1 MNVIVGFFEKS
12 QLKNMLTLNPKEL
25 DSRVFYSYLTGTV
38 APRPIAFAST
48 VDKMSNVNL
57 SPFSF
62 FNIMGINPPILVF
75 APNNRGRDGSKKDTT
90 LNLEEEEVPEV
101 VINMVDYAM
110 VQQMSLSSVEFP
122 RGTNE
127 FIKAGFTEEKSI
139 LVKPPRVKESKA
151 QFECK
156 VLEIKQYGSMNLA
169 ICEVVLAHFSEEII
183 GENGKID
190 QQKTDWVARMGG
202 DWYVRANEIS
212 MFEVE
217 KPTTKIGIGYDAIP
231 ANIRLSKILTGNHLG
246 QLGNVENLPTQ
257 AEIEAYRATSTMQNI
272 IEQIMYGCAFFD
284 NLLHAEAA
292 RLLNENKVKEAW
304 LVLLQNS

>member
-1 MNVIVGFFEKS
+1 
-12 QLKNMLTLNPKEL
+12 MLTLDPKVL

-48 VDKMSNVNL
+48 VDKSGNVNL

-75 APNNRGRDGSKKDTT
+75 APNNRGRDSSKKDTI
-90 LNLEEEEVPEV
+90 LNLEEVPEV
-101 VINMVDYAM
+101 VINLVDYSM

-127 FIKAGFTEEKSI
+127 FIKSGFTEEQSI
-139 LVKPPRVKESKA
+139 FVKPPRVKESQA

-156 VLEIKQYGSMNLA
+156 VLEIKQIGTMNLV
-169 ICEVVLAHFSEEII
+169 ICEIILAHFSEQII

-190 QQKTDWVARMGG
+190 QQKTDWVARLGG
-202 DWYVRANEIS
+202 DWYVRVNKSAL
-212 MFEVE
+212 FEVE

-231 ANIRLSKILTGNHLG
+231 EKIRLSKILTGNHLG
-246 QLGNVENLPTQ
+246 QLGNVETLPSQ
-257 AEIEAYRATSTMQNI
+257 EEILAFRDTPIMQEI
-272 IEQIMYGCAFFD
+272 IEQVLYGCAFLD
-284 NLLHAEAA
+284 NLLHNEAVK
-292 RLLNENKVKEAW
+292 LLNENKVKEAW
-304 LVLLQNS
+304 LVLLQTQP

>member
-1 MNVIVGFFEKS
+1 
-12 QLKNMLTLNPKEL
+12 MLTLNPKEL

-48 VDKMSNVNL
+48 VDKMGNVNL

-90 LNLEEEEVPEV
+90 LNLEEVPEV

-127 FIKAGFTEEKSI
+127 FIKAGFTEEKSVF
-139 LVKPPRVKESKA
+139 VKPSRVKESKA

-169 ICEVVLAHFSEEII
+169 ICEVILAHFSEEII

-217 KPTTKIGIGYDAIP
+217 KPTTKIGIGFDAIP
-231 ANIRLSKILTGNHLG
+231 ENIRLSKILTGNHLG
-246 QLGNVENLPTQ
+246 QLGNVESLPTQ
-257 AEIEAYRATSTMQNI
+257 AEIEAYRATPTMQNI
-272 IEQIMYGCAFFD
+272 IEQVMYGCAFLD
-284 NLLHAEAA
+284 NLLHAEAVK
-292 RLLNENKVKEAW
+292 LLNENKVKEAW
-304 LVLLQNS
+304 IVLLQKHP

>member
-1 MNVIVGFFEKS
+1 
-12 QLKNMLTLNPKEL
+12 MLTLNPKEL
-25 DSRVFYSYLTGTV
+25 DSRVFYSYLTGSV

-48 VDKMSNVNL
+48 IDKLGNVNL

-75 APNNRGRDGSKKDTT
+75 APNNRGRDGSKKDTI
-90 LNLEEEEVPEV
+90 LNLEEVSEV

-127 FIKAGFTEEKSI
+127 FVKAGFTEEKSVF
-139 LVKPPRVKESKA
+139 VKPPRVKESKA

-156 VLEIKQYGSMNLA
+156 VLEIKQFGSMNLV

-190 QQKTDWVARMGG
+190 QHKTDWIARMDG

-217 KPTTKIGIGYDAIP
+217 KPITKIGIGYDSIP
-231 ANIRLSKILTGNHLG
+231 INIRLSKILTGNHLG

-257 AEIEAYRATSTMQNI
+257 LEIESYRATPTMQNI
-272 IEQIMYGCAFFD
+272 IEQVMYGCAFLD

-292 RLLNENKVKEAW
+292 KLLNENKVKEAW
-304 LVLLQNS
+304 LVLLQSH

>member
-1 MNVIVGFFEKS
+1 
-12 QLKNMLTLNPKEL
+12 MLTLSPKEL
-25 DSRVFYSYLTGTV
+25 DSREFYSYLTGTI

-48 VDKMSNVNL
+48 LDKLGNVNL

-75 APNNRGRDGSKKDTT
+75 APNNRGRDGSKKDTI
-90 LNLEEEEVPEV
+90 LNLEEVPEV

-127 FIKAGFTEEKSI
+127 FVKAGFTEEKSVF
-139 LVKPPRVKESKA
+139 VKPPRVKESKA

-156 VLEIKQYGSMNLA
+156 VLEIKQFGSMNLV

-183 GENGKID
+183 GENGKIA

-217 KPTTKIGIGYDAIP
+217 KPITKIGIGYDAIP
-231 ANIRLSKILTGNHLG
+231 INIRLSKILTGNHLG

-257 AEIEAYRATSTMQNI
+257 TEIEAYRTTETMQNI
-272 IEQIMYGCAFFD
+272 IEQVMYGCAFLD

-292 RLLNENKVKEAW
+292 NY
-304 LVLLQNS
+304 

>member
-1 MNVIVGFFEKS
+1 MPPIEK
-12 QLKNMLTLNPKEL
+12 MLTLDPKEL
-25 DSRVFYSYLTGTV
+25 NSRVFYSYLTGAV

-48 VDKMSNVNL
+48 IDKLGNVNL

-75 APNNRGRDGSKKDTT
+75 APNNRGRDGSKKDTI
-90 LNLEEEEVPEV
+90 LNLEDVSEV
-101 VINMVDYAM
+101 VINMVDYNM

-127 FIKAGFTEEKSI
+127 FIKAGFTEVQSVF
-139 LVKPPRVKESKA
+139 VKPPRVKESQA

-156 VLEIKQYGSMNLA
+156 VLKIKCLGSMNLV
-169 ICEVVLAHFSEEII
+169 ICEIILAHYSEKII

-202 DWYVRANEIS
+202 DWYVRANQTA

-217 KPTTKIGIGYDAIP
+217 KPITKIGIGYDAIP
-231 ANIRLSKILTGNHLG
+231 ENIRLSKILTGNHLG
-246 QLGNVENLPTQ
+246 QLGNIEGLPSQ
-257 AEIEAYRATSTMQNI
+257 EEILAFRESETMTNI
-272 IEQIMYGCAFFD
+272 IEQVLYGCAFLD
-284 NLLHAEAA
+284 NLLHNEAA
-292 RLLNENKVKEAW
+292 KLLDQNRVKDAW
-304 LVLLQNS
+304 LVLLQKDY

>member
-1 MNVIVGFFEKS
+1 
-12 QLKNMLTLNPKEL
+12 MLTLNPREL

-48 VDKMSNVNL
+48 VDKMGNVNL

-90 LNLEEEEVPEV
+90 LNLEEVPEV
-101 VINMVDYAM
+101 VINMVDYVM

-127 FIKAGFTEEKSI
+127 FIKAGFTEEKSVF
-139 LVKPPRVKESKA
+139 VKPPRVKESKA

-156 VLEIKQYGSMNLA
+156 VIEIKQFGSMNLV

-202 DWYVRANEIS
+202 DWYVRANDVS

-217 KPTTKIGIGYDAIP
+217 KPTIKIGIGYDAIP

-257 AEIEAYRATSTMQNI
+257 AEIEAYRATPTMQNI
-272 IEQIMYGCAFFD
+272 IEQVLYGCAFLD
-284 NLLHAEAA
+284 NLLHVEAA

-304 LVLLQNS
+304 LVLLQNATPTPPRW

>member
-1 MNVIVGFFEKS
+1 
-12 QLKNMLTLNPKEL
+12 MLTLNPKEL

-48 VDKMSNVNL
+48 IDKNGNVNL

-90 LNLEEEEVPEV
+90 LNLEEIPEV

-127 FIKAGFTEEKSI
+127 FIKAGFTETQSV

-156 VLEIKQYGSMNLA
+156 VLEIKQFGTMNLV
-169 ICEVVLAHFSEEII
+169 ICEVILAHFSDEII

-190 QQKTDWVARMGG
+190 QQKTDWIARMGG
-202 DWYVRANEIS
+202 DWYVRANEVS

-217 KPTTKIGIGYDAIP
+217 KPITKIGIGYDAIP

-257 AEIEAYRATSTMQNI
+257 AEIEAYQATETMQNI
-272 IEQIMYGCAFFD
+272 IEQVMYGCAFLD
-284 NLLHAEAA
+284 SLLHAEAA
-292 RLLNENKVKEAW
+292 KLLNGNKVKEAW
-304 LVLLQNS
+304 MVLLQKHL

>member
-1 MNVIVGFFEKS
+1 
-12 QLKNMLTLNPKEL
+12 MLTLNPKEL

-48 VDKMSNVNL
+48 VDKLGNVNL

-75 APNNRGRDGSKKDTT
+75 APNNRGRDGSKKDTI
-90 LNLEEEEVPEV
+90 LNLEELPEV
-101 VINMVDYAM
+101 VINMVDYGM
-110 VQQMSLSSVEFP
+110 VQQMSLSSIEFP

-127 FIKAGFTEEKSI
+127 FLKAGFTEEKSVF
-139 LVKPPRVKESKA
+139 VKPPRVKESKA

-156 VLEIKQYGSMNLA
+156 VLEIKQIGTMNLA
-169 ICEVVLAHFSEEII
+169 ICEVILAHFSEEII
-183 GENGKID
+183 GENGKIN
-190 QQKTDWVARMGG
+190 QQQTDWVARMGG
-202 DWYVRANEIS
+202 DWYVRANKIS

-231 ANIRLSKILTGNHLG
+231 ANIRLSNILTANHLG

-257 AEIEAYRATSTMQNI
+257 EEILTFRESETMKNI
-272 IEQIMYGCAFFD
+272 IEQVMYGCAFLD

-292 RLLNENKVKEAW
+292 KLLNENKVKEAW
-304 LVLLQNS
+304 LVLLQKHP

>member
-1 MNVIVGFFEKS
+1 
-12 QLKNMLTLNPKEL
+12 MLTLNPKEL

-48 VDKMSNVNL
+48 VDKLGNVNL

-90 LNLEEEEVPEV
+90 LNLEEVPEV

-127 FIKAGFTEEKSI
+127 FIKAGFTEEKS
-139 LVKPPRVKESKA
+139 VFVEPSRVKESKA

-156 VLEIKQYGSMNLA
+156 VLEIKQFGSMNLA
-169 ICEVVLAHFSEEII
+169 ICEVILAHFSEEII

-231 ANIRLSKILTGNHLG
+231 GSIRLSKILTGNHLG

-257 AEIEAYRATSTMQNI
+257 AEIEAYQATPTMQKI
-272 IEQIMYGCAFFD
+272 IEQVMYGCAFLD

-292 RLLNENKVKEAW
+292 KLLNENKVKEAW
-304 LVLLQNS
+304 LVLLQSF

>member
-1 MNVIVGFFEKS
+1 
-12 QLKNMLTLNPKEL
+12 MLTLNPKEL
-25 DSRVFYSYLTGTV
+25 DSRIFYSYLTGTV

-48 VDKMSNVNL
+48 VDKLGNVNL

-75 APNNRGRDGSKKDTT
+75 APNNRGRDGSKKDTI
-90 LNLEEEEVPEV
+90 LNLEEVPEV

-127 FIKAGFTEEKSI
+127 FIKAGFTEAQSVF
-139 LVKPPRVKESKA
+139 VKPPRVKESKA

-156 VLEIKQYGSMNLA
+156 VLEIKHFGSMNLV
-169 ICEVVLAHFSEEII
+169 ICEIILAHFSEEII

-246 QLGNVENLPTQ
+246 QLGNVESLPTA
-257 AEIEAYRATSTMQNI
+257 AEIEAYQSTPTMQNI
-272 IEQIMYGCAFFD
+272 IEQVMYGCAFLD

-292 RLLNENKVKEAW
+292 KLLNENKVKEAW
-304 LVLLQNS
+304 LVLLQKNP

>member
-1 MNVIVGFFEKS
+1 
-12 QLKNMLTLNPKEL
+12 MLTLNPKEL
-25 DSRVFYSYLTGTV
+25 DSRVFYSYLTGTI

-48 VDKMSNVNL
+48 VDKMGNVNL

-75 APNNRGRDGSKKDTT
+75 APNNRGRDGSKKDTI
-90 LNLEEEEVPEV
+90 LNLEEVPEV

-127 FIKAGFTEEKSI
+127 FTKAGFTEEKSVF
-139 LVKPPRVKESKA
+139 VKPPRVKESKA

-156 VLEIKQYGSMNLA
+156 VLEIRQIGSMNLA
-169 ICEVVLAHFSEEII
+169 ICEVLLGHFSEEII

-231 ANIRLSKILTGNHLG
+231 TNIRFSKILTGNHLG
-246 QLGNVENLPTQ
+246 QLGNVESLPTQ
-257 AEIEAYRATSTMQNI
+257 EEIEAYRATQTMQNI
-272 IEQIMYGCAFFD
+272 IEQVMYGCAFLD
-284 NLLHAEAA
+284 NLLHAEATK
-292 RLLNENKVKEAW
+292 LLNENKVKEAW
-304 LVLLQNS
+304 LVLLQNPHP

>member
-1 MNVIVGFFEKS
+1 
-12 QLKNMLTLNPKEL
+12 MLTLNPKEL

-48 VDKMSNVNL
+48 VDKLGNVNL

-75 APNNRGRDGSKKDTT
+75 SPNNRGRDGSKKDTT
-90 LNLEEEEVPEV
+90 LNLEEIPEV
-101 VINMVDYAM
+101 VINIVDYAM

-127 FIKAGFTEEKSI
+127 FMKAGFTEEKSVF
-139 LVKPPRVKESKA
+139 VKPPRVKESKA

-156 VLEIKQYGSMNLA
+156 VLEIKQFGSMNLA

-217 KPTTKIGIGYDAIP
+217 KPTTTIGIGYDAIP
-231 ANIRLSKILTGNHLG
+231 ANIRFSKILTGNHLG
-246 QLGNVENLPTQ
+246 QLGNVESLPTQ
-257 AEIEAYRATSTMQNI
+257 AEIEAYRATETMQNI
-272 IEQIMYGCAFFD
+272 IEQVMYGCAFLD

-292 RLLNENKVKEAW
+292 KLLNENKVKEAW
-304 LVLLQNS
+304 LVLLQKHP

>member
-1 MNVIVGFFEKS
+1 
-12 QLKNMLTLNPKEL
+12 MLTLNPKEL
-25 DSRVFYSYLTGTV
+25 DSRVFYSFLTSTI

-48 VDKMSNVNL
+48 VDKLGNVNL

-75 APNNRGRDGSKKDTT
+75 SPNNRGRDGSKKDTI
-90 LNLEEEEVPEV
+90 LNLEEVPEV

-127 FIKAGFTEEKSI
+127 FNKAGFREEKS
-139 LVKPPRVKESKA
+139 VFVTPPRVKESKA

-156 VLEIKQYGSMNLA
+156 VLEIKQFGTMNLV
-169 ICEVVLAHFSEEII
+169 ICEVILAHFSSEII

-217 KPTTKIGIGYDAIP
+217 KPITKIGIGYDTIP

-246 QLGNVENLPTQ
+246 QLGNVENLPTHT
-257 AEIEAYRATSTMQNI
+257 EIEAYRATETIKNI
-272 IEQIMYGCAFFD
+272 IEQVMFGCAFLE
-284 NLLHAEAA
+284 NLLHTEAA
-292 RLLNENKVKEAW
+292 NLLNKNEVKEAW
-304 LVLLQNS
+304 LVLLQKHP

>member
-1 MNVIVGFFEKS
+1 
-12 QLKNMLTLNPKEL
+12 MLTLNPKEL
-25 DSRVFYSYLTGTV
+25 DSRVFYSYLTGSV

-48 VDKMSNVNL
+48 IDKLGNVNL

-75 APNNRGRDGSKKDTT
+75 APNNRGRDGSKKDTI
-90 LNLEEEEVPEV
+90 LNLEEVSEV
-101 VINMVDYAM
+101 VINMVDYAL

-127 FIKAGFTEEKSI
+127 FVKAGFTEEKSVF
-139 LVKPPRVKESKA
+139 VKPPRVKESKA

-156 VLEIKQYGSMNLA
+156 VLEIKQFGSMNLV

-190 QQKTDWVARMGG
+190 QQKTDWIARMGG

-217 KPTTKIGIGYDAIP
+217 KPITKIGIGYDAIP
-231 ANIRLSKILTGNHLG
+231 INIRLSKILTGNHLG
-246 QLGNVENLPTQ
+246 QLGNIENLPTQ
-257 AEIEAYRATSTMQNI
+257 LEIESYRATPTMKNI
-272 IEQIMYGCAFFD
+272 IEQVMYGCAFLD

-292 RLLNENKVKEAW
+292 KLLNENKVKQAW
-304 LVLLQNS
+304 LVLLQSH

>member
-1 MNVIVGFFEKS
+1 
-12 QLKNMLTLNPKEL
+12 MLTLSPKEL
-25 DSRVFYSYLTGTV
+25 DSREFYSYLTGTI

-48 VDKMSNVNL
+48 LDKLGNVNL

-75 APNNRGRDGSKKDTT
+75 APNNRGRDGSKKDTI
-90 LNLEEEEVPEV
+90 LNLEEVPEV

-127 FIKAGFTEEKSI
+127 FVKAGFTEEKSVF
-139 LVKPPRVKESKA
+139 VKPPRVKESKA

-156 VLEIKQYGSMNLA
+156 VLEIKQFGSMNLV

-183 GENGKID
+183 GENGKIA

-217 KPTTKIGIGYDAIP
+217 KPITKIGIGYDAIP
-231 ANIRLSKILTGNHLG
+231 INIRLSKILTGNHLG

-257 AEIEAYRATSTMQNI
+257 TEIEAYRTTETMQNI
-272 IEQIMYGCAFFD
+272 IEQVMYGCAFLD
-284 NLLHAEAA
+284 NLLHAKAVK
-292 RLLNENKVKEAW
+292 LLNENKVKEAW
-304 LVLLQNS
+304 LVLLQSH

>member
-1 MNVIVGFFEKS
+1 
-12 QLKNMLTLNPKEL
+12 MLTLNPKEL

-48 VDKMSNVNL
+48 IDKLGNVNL

-90 LNLEEEEVPEV
+90 LNLEEIPEV

-110 VQQMSLSSVEFP
+110 VQQTSLSSVEFP

-127 FIKAGFTEEKSI
+127 FIKAGFTEEKSVF
-139 LVKPPRVKESKA
+139 VKPPRVKESKA

-156 VLEIKQYGSMNLA
+156 VLEIKQFGSMNLV
-169 ICEVVLAHFSEEII
+169 ICEVILAHFSEEII

-190 QQKTDWVARMGG
+190 QQKTDWVARMGS
-202 DWYVRANEIS
+202 DWYARANAS
-212 MFEVE
+212 AMFEVE

-231 ANIRLSKILTGNHLG
+231 ASIRLSKILTGNHLG
-246 QLGNVENLPTQ
+246 QLGNVESLPSQ
-257 AEIEAYRATSTMQNI
+257 EEISAFRESETIKNI
-272 IEQIMYGCAFFD
+272 IEQVMYGCAFLD
-284 NLLHAEAA
+284 NLLHIEATK
-292 RLLNENKVKEAW
+292 LLNENKVKEAW
-304 LVLLQNS
+304 LVLLQNP

>member
-1 MNVIVGFFEKS
+1 
-12 QLKNMLTLNPKEL
+12 MLTLNPKEL
-25 DSRVFYSYLTGTV
+25 DSRVFYSYVTGTV

-48 VDKMSNVNL
+48 VDKMGNVNL

-90 LNLEEEEVPEV
+90 LNLEEVPEV
-101 VINMVDYAM
+101 AINMVDYAM

-127 FIKAGFTEEKSI
+127 FTKAGFTEEKSVF
-139 LVKPPRVKESKA
+139 VKPPRVKESKA

-169 ICEVVLAHFSEEII
+169 ICEVILAHFSEEII

-217 KPTTKIGIGYDAIP
+217 KPTTKIGIGFDAIP
-231 ANIRLSKILTGNHLG
+231 ENIRLSKILTGNHLG
-246 QLGNVENLPTQ
+246 QLGNVESLPTQ
-257 AEIEAYRATSTMQNI
+257 AEIEAYRVTPTMQNI
-272 IEQIMYGCAFFD
+272 IEQVMYGCAFLD

-292 RLLNENKVKEAW
+292 KLLNENKVKEAW
-304 LVLLQNS
+304 IVLLQNPHP

>member
-1 MNVIVGFFEKS
+1 
-12 QLKNMLTLNPKEL
+12 MLTLNPKEL

-48 VDKMSNVNL
+48 VDKLGNVNL

-75 APNNRGRDGSKKDTT
+75 APNNRGRDSSKKDTI
-90 LNLEEEEVPEV
+90 LNLEEVPEV

-127 FIKAGFTEEKSI
+127 FIKSGFTEEKSFF
-139 LVKPPRVKESKA
+139 VKPPRVKESKA

-156 VLEIKQYGSMNLA
+156 VLEIKQFGSMNLA
-169 ICEVVLAHFSEEII
+169 ICEVILAHFSEEII
-183 GENGKID
+183 EKNGKID

-257 AEIEAYRATSTMQNI
+257 AEIEAYRATPTMQNI
-272 IEQIMYGCAFFD
+272 IEQVMYGCAFLD
-284 NLLHAEAA
+284 NLLHLEATK
-292 RLLNENKVKEAW
+292 LLNENKVKEAW
-304 LVLLQNS
+304 LVLLQNHT

>member
-1 MNVIVGFFEKS
+1 
-12 QLKNMLTLNPKEL
+12 MLTLNPKEL

-48 VDKMSNVNL
+48 VDKLGNVNL

-75 APNNRGRDGSKKDTT
+75 APNNRGRDGSKKDTI
-90 LNLEEEEVPEV
+90 LNLEEVPEV

-127 FIKAGFTEEKSI
+127 FIKAGFTEESSV

-156 VLEIKQYGSMNLA
+156 VLEIKQFGSMNLA
-169 ICEVVLAHFSEEII
+169 ICEVILAHFSEEII

-202 DWYVRANEIS
+202 DWYVRANEVS

-217 KPTTKIGIGYDAIP
+217 KPLSKIGIGYDTIP

-246 QLGNVENLPTQ
+246 QLGNVESLPTEE
-257 AEIEAYRATSTMQNI
+257 EILVFRESETMKNI
-272 IEQIMYGCAFFD
+272 IEQVMYGCAFLD

-304 LVLLQNS
+304 LVLLQKHHP

>member
-1 MNVIVGFFEKS
+1 
-12 QLKNMLTLNPKEL
+12 MLTLNPKEL

-48 VDKMSNVNL
+48 VDKLGNVNL

-75 APNNRGRDGSKKDTT
+75 APNNRGRDGSKKDTI
-90 LNLEEEEVPEV
+90 LNLEEVPEV

-127 FIKAGFTEEKSI
+127 FIKAGFTETQSVF
-139 LVKPPRVKESKA
+139 VKPPRVKESKA

-156 VLEIKQYGSMNLA
+156 VLEIKQIGSMNLV
-169 ICEVVLAHFSEEII
+169 ICEIVLAHFSEEII

-202 DWYVRANEIS
+202 DWYVRANDVS

-217 KPTTKIGIGYDAIP
+217 KPTSKIGIGYDAIP
-231 ANIRLSKILTGNHLG
+231 ENIRLSKILTGNHLG
-246 QLGNVENLPTQ
+246 QLGNVESLPNQ
-257 AEIEAYRATSTMQNI
+257 AEILAFRESETMKNI
-272 IEQIMYGCAFFD
+272 IEQVLYSCAFLD
-284 NLLHAEAA
+284 NLLHAEAVK
-292 RLLNENKVKEAW
+292 LLNKNKVKEAW
-304 LVLLQNS
+304 LVLLQAHP

>member
-1 MNVIVGFFEKS
+1 
-12 QLKNMLTLNPKEL
+12 MLTLNPKEL

-48 VDKMSNVNL
+48 VDKLGNVNL

-75 APNNRGRDGSKKDTT
+75 APNNRGRDSSKKDTI
-90 LNLEEEEVPEV
+90 LNLEEIPEV
-101 VINMVDYAM
+101 VINIVDYAM

-127 FIKAGFTEEKSI
+127 FIKAGFTELQSVF
-139 LVKPPRVKESKA
+139 VKPPRVKESKA

-156 VLEIKQYGSMNLA
+156 VLEIKQLGSMNLV
-169 ICEVVLAHFSEEII
+169 ICEVILAHFSDEII

-202 DWYVRANEIS
+202 DWYVRANEVS

-217 KPTTKIGIGYDAIP
+217 KPTTKIGIGYDSIP
-231 ANIRLSKILTGNHLG
+231 SNIRLSKILTGNHLG
-246 QLGNVENLPTQ
+246 QLGNVENLPVQ
-257 AEIEAYRATSTMQNI
+257 AEVEAYRATETMQNI
-272 IEQIMYGCAFFD
+272 IEQVMYGCAFLD
-284 NLLHAEAA
+284 NLLHAEATK
-292 RLLNENKVKEAW
+292 LLNENKVKEAW
-304 LVLLQNS
+304 LVLLQKHP

>member
-1 MNVIVGFFEKS
+1 
-12 QLKNMLTLNPKEL
+12 MLTLNPKEL
-25 DSRVFYSYLTGTV
+25 DSRFFYSYLTGTI

-48 VDKMSNVNL
+48 VDKLGNVNL

-75 APNNRGRDGSKKDTT
+75 SPNNRGRDGSKKDTI
-90 LNLEEEEVPEV
+90 LNLEEVPEV

-127 FIKAGFTEEKSI
+127 FNKAGFREEKS
-139 LVKPPRVKESKA
+139 VFVTPPRVKESKA

-156 VLEIKQYGSMNLA
+156 VLEIKQLGSMNLV
-169 ICEVVLAHFSEEII
+169 ICEVILAHFSAEII
-183 GENGKID
+183 GENGTID
-190 QQKTDWVARMGG
+190 QQKTDWIARTGG
-202 DWYVRANEIS
+202 DWYIRANVIS

-217 KPTTKIGIGYDAIP
+217 KPITKIGIGYDTIP

-257 AEIEAYRATSTMQNI
+257 TEIEVYRATETMQNI
-272 IEQIMYGCAFFD
+272 IEQVMYGCAFLD
-284 NLLHAEAA
+284 NLLHIEAVK
-292 RLLNENKVKEAW
+292 LLNENKVKEAW
-304 LVLLQNS
+304 LVLLQKYP

>member
-1 MNVIVGFFEKS
+1 
-12 QLKNMLTLNPKEL
+12 MLTLNPKEL

-48 VDKMSNVNL
+48 VDKRGNVNL

-90 LNLEEEEVPEV
+90 LNLEEVQEV

-122 RGTNE
+122 RGMNE
-127 FIKAGFTEEKSI
+127 FVKAGFTEEKSVF
-139 LVKPPRVKESKA
+139 VKPPRVKESKA

-183 GENGKID
+183 GEYGRID

-202 DWYVRANEIS
+202 DWYARANS
-212 MFEVE
+212 SAMFEVE

-231 ANIRLSKILTGNHLG
+231 ENIRLSKILTGNHLG

-272 IEQIMYGCAFFD
+272 IEQVMYGCAFLD

-292 RLLNENKVKEAW
+292 KLLNENKVKEAW
-304 LVLLQNS
+304 LVLLQSP

>member
-1 MNVIVGFFEKS
+1 
-12 QLKNMLTLNPKEL
+12 MLTLDPKVL

-48 VDKMSNVNL
+48 VDKSGNVNL

-75 APNNRGRDGSKKDTT
+75 APNNRGRDSSKKDTI
-90 LNLEEEEVPEV
+90 LNLEEVPEV
-101 VINMVDYAM
+101 VINLVDYSM

-127 FIKAGFTEEKSI
+127 FIKSGFTEEQSI
-139 LVKPPRVKESKA
+139 FVKPPRVKESQA

-156 VLEIKQYGSMNLA
+156 VLKIKQIGTMNLV
-169 ICEVVLAHFSEEII
+169 ICEIILAHFSEQII

-190 QQKTDWVARMGG
+190 QQKTDWVARLGG
-202 DWYVRANEIS
+202 DWYVRVNKSAL
-212 MFEVE
+212 FEVE

-231 ANIRLSKILTGNHLG
+231 EKIRLSKILTGNHLG
-246 QLGNVENLPTQ
+246 QLGNVETLPSQ
-257 AEIEAYRATSTMQNI
+257 EEILAFRDTPIMQEI
-272 IEQIMYGCAFFD
+272 IEQVLYGCAFLD
-284 NLLHAEAA
+284 NLLHNEAVK
-292 RLLNENKVKEAW
+292 LLNENKVKEAW
-304 LVLLQNS
+304 LVLLQTQP

>member
-1 MNVIVGFFEKS
+1 
-12 QLKNMLTLNPKEL
+12 MLTLNPKEL

-48 VDKMSNVNL
+48 VDKLGNVNL

-75 APNNRGRDGSKKDTT
+75 APNNRGRDGSKKDTI
-90 LNLEEEEVPEV
+90 LNLEEVPEV

-127 FIKAGFTEEKSI
+127 FVKAGFTEEKSVF
-139 LVKPPRVKESKA
+139 VKPPRVKDSKA

-156 VLEIKQYGSMNLA
+156 VLEIKQFGSMNLV
-169 ICEVVLAHFSEEII
+169 ICEVILAHFSEEII

-190 QQKTDWVARMGG
+190 QLKTDWVARMGG
-202 DWYVRANEIS
+202 DWYVRANETS

-257 AEIEAYRATSTMQNI
+257 AEIEAYQATPTMQNI
-272 IEQIMYGCAFFD
+272 IEQVMFGCAFLD

-292 RLLNENKVKEAW
+292 KLLNENKVKEAW
-304 LVLLQNS
+304 LVLLQKHP

>member
-1 MNVIVGFFEKS
+1 
-12 QLKNMLTLNPKEL
+12 MLTLNPKEL

-48 VDKMSNVNL
+48 VEKQGNINL

-75 APNNRGRDGSKKDTT
+75 APNNRGRDGSKKDTI
-90 LNLEEEEVPEV
+90 LNLEEVPEV
-101 VINMVDYAM
+101 VINIVDYAM

-127 FIKAGFTEEKSI
+127 YIKAGFTEEKSVF
-139 LVKPPRVKESKA
+139 VKPPRVKESKA
-151 QFECK
+151 QFECN
-156 VLEIKQYGSMNLA
+156 VLEIKRYGSMNLV
-169 ICEVVLAHFSEEII
+169 ICEVILAHFSEEII

-231 ANIRLSKILTGNHLG
+231 ANIRFSKILTGNHLG
-246 QLGNVENLPTQ
+246 QLGNVENLPDQ
-257 AEIEAYRATSTMQNI
+257 EEVLAFRESETMKNI
-272 IEQIMYGCAFFD
+272 IEQVMYGCAFLD
-284 NLLHAEAA
+284 NLLHAEATK
-292 RLLNENKVKEAW
+292 LLNENKVKEAW
-304 LVLLQNS
+304 LVLLQKHP

>member
-1 MNVIVGFFEKS
+1 MFILHSSLYK
-12 QLKNMLTLNPKEL
+12 MLTLNPKEL

-48 VDKMSNVNL
+48 VDKLGNVNL

-90 LNLEEEEVPEV
+90 LNLEEVPEV

-127 FIKAGFTEEKSI
+127 FIKAGFTEEKS
-139 LVKPPRVKESKA
+139 VFVEPSRVKESKA

-156 VLEIKQYGSMNLA
+156 VLEIKQFGSMNLA
-169 ICEVVLAHFSEEII
+169 ICEVILAHFSEEII

-231 ANIRLSKILTGNHLG
+231 GSIRLSKILTGNHLG

-257 AEIEAYRATSTMQNI
+257 AEIEAYQATPTMQKI
-272 IEQIMYGCAFFD
+272 IEQVMYGCAFLD

-292 RLLNENKVKEAW
+292 KLLNENKVKEAW
-304 LVLLQNS
+304 LVLLQSF